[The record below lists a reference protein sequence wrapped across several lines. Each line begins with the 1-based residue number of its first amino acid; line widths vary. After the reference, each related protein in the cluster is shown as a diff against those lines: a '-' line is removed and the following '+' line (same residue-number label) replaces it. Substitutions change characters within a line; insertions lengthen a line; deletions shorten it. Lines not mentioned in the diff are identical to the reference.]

1 MINDKKFWEFIKKT
15 KWTKDYNYNR
25 IKKEIKEE
33 KYFKKEEKEEYEEK
47 YLEKY
52 NILYKIAIL
61 LSKKE
66 YQKYI
71 NQSDDGLSDLIS
83 NVIGNGQEHFDKV
96 IKDYKKFKNYE
107 AIENFK
113 YCFF

>member
-66 YQKYI
+66 Y
-71 NQSDDGLSDLIS
+71 
-83 NVIGNGQEHFDKV
+83 GNGQEHFDKV